1 MEKRYQGKWNI
12 NMRAE
17 YCWGLI
23 RECSVQILAL
33 RITSK
38 TSLVNL
44 KEGNFCNKIV
54 FNPFIFS
61 FVLSMCFCVHSFT
74 LINAFQCAALKFK
87 IVFSEKFDLLRQ
99 NQWQI

>member
-1 MEKRYQGKWNI
+1 MEKKYQGKWNVS
-12 NMRAE
+12 MRAE
-17 YCWGLI
+17 YCWGFVN
-23 RECSVQILAL
+23 VQILAL

-44 KEGNFCNKIV
+44 KEKNFCNKIV

-61 FVLSMCFCVHSFT
+61 FVLSICSCIHSFT

-99 NQWQI
+99 N

>member
-1 MEKRYQGKWNI
+1 MEKKYQGKWNVS
-12 NMRAE
+12 MRAE

-23 RECSVQILAL
+23 CECSDLAL

-44 KEGNFCNKIV
+44 KEGNFCNKIL

-61 FVLSMCFCVHSFT
+61 FVLRCAFVFT
-74 LINAFQCAALKFK
+74 A
-87 IVFSEKFDLLRQ
+87 SH
-99 NQWQI
+99 